1 MLMVP
6 ISDANPIKTI
16 TGAGAGLLTVLMP
29 ILLLA
34 AGLVLLVLAGD
45 ALVQGAVAA
54 ARRLQVPPL
63 IVGLTVVAFGTSAP
77 EFIVSLE
84 AALKGS
90 PGLAIGN
97 VVGSNIANV
106 LLVLGLPAI
115 IAPMALVQDGT
126 RRSTTFMVVSS
137 ALLAALVVLAPQI
150 SRVEGL
156 GLFTL
161 LIVYLTYSGY
171 AASQQRR
178 NVVPAETEGEEE
190 AKKQLTTA
198 QILMLVGFGV
208 VGLGFGGKLTTEGAL
223 DLAHLLGVAE
233 SAVGLTIVALGTS
246 LPELATSL
254 AAAFRRQSGVVIG
267 NVIGSNIFNILGILG
282 IIAAIVPLDIDPDI
296 AGFDIWVMLAVS
308 ILMLPIVFLTRRL
321 NRYEGIAMTA
331 GYLLYCVAVFR
342 PSLPI

>member
-1 MLMVP
+1 
-6 ISDANPIKTI
+6 
-16 TGAGAGLLTVLMP
+16 MP

-54 ARRLQVPPL
+54 ARRLHVPPL
-63 IVGLTVVAFGTSAP
+63 IVGLTIVAFGTSAP
-77 EFIVSLE
+77 EFIVSVE

-106 LLVLGLPAI
+106 LLVLGLPAA
-115 IAPMALVQDGT
+115 IAPMTLHQDGT
-126 RRSTTFMVVSS
+126 RRSTAFMVIAS
-137 ALLAALVVLAPQI
+137 ALLAALVTLAPQI
-150 SRVEGL
+150 TRVEGL

-161 LIVYLTYSGY
+161 LVVYLGYSGY
-171 AASQQRR
+171 AAKQQRR
-178 NVVPAETEGEEE
+178 DAAPTTDPKDDEDG
-190 AKKQLTTA
+190 KFTTA
-198 QILMLVGFGV
+198 QILMLLGFGV

-223 DLAHLLGVAE
+223 DLAHMLGVAE

-254 AAAFRRQSGVVIG
+254 AAAFRRQSAVVIG
-267 NVIGSNIFNILGILG
+267 NVIGSNVFNTLGILG
-282 IIAAIVPLDIDPDI
+282 LTAVIVPLDVDPAI
-296 AGFDIWVMLAVS
+296 ASFDIWVMLAVS
-308 ILMLPIVFLTRRL
+308 VLMLPIVFLTRRL
-321 NRYEGIAMTA
+321 NRYEGVAMTV